1 MSHANGPKH
10 TLLGSG
16 QDLPVHREAV
26 VPSDVLAYELRREG
40 NPIRLERQPM
50 DLLMLLVERRGQL
63 VFRNDIVAR
72 LWTKDVFVDVDTG
85 INTAIRKIRLALGD
99 SPEAP
104 AFVETVPGKGYRFI
118 AAIEVASEAPP
129 GRSRARLPARLTVG
143 LLAVAVAMGF
153 ATWAWFTG
161 RAPASHVTLAVLPFE
176 NLGSDPER
184 EYLAYGLAE
193 DTIATLGQVDP
204 EHLGVIGRTSIMA
217 YKRTTKSLADIGRE
231 LGAEYLVESSIQ
243 GENGRLRITSSLVR
257 VRDKVQVWSAS
268 YDREPLSVLGLQ
280 RELSTAIAEQ
290 IRLRLS
296 PDRLDALARRQ
307 TRDPE
312 AYDLYLRGRSFS
324 NQRTPATTRRAVE
337 YYKRAT
343 ALDPDYALAWSGL
356 AEAYAASPINGDA
369 PPLEMAPRAR
379 EAAAQAVRADP
390 NLAEAQAS
398 VGMFKFLLDWDWP
411 GAEVAFRRAIAL
423 DPGYHPAYRSL
434 GHLLS
439 QAGRRGEATAVMR
452 RTRELD
458 PLLAMSHALSSQVAF
473 QARDYRAA
481 LDHARQATVID
492 PEFWIGHVMLA
503 QAHEQLAET
512 DLALKA
518 LADGTRFSGGNSKAI
533 SFRGHLLA
541 RLGLTSEARDVLKT
555 LEGVARDR
563 YVLPYALALVH
574 AGLGDRE
581 AVFDWLNRAYA
592 ARDVHLI
599 YLTVDPRWDPYR
611 ADPRFQALLARCGF
625 TMSP

>member
-1 MSHANGPKH
+1 MSTADFAGKYSFRGFE
-10 TLLGSG
+10 L
-16 QDLPVHREAV
+16 D
-26 VPSDVLAYELRREG
+26 VPAYELRRDG
-40 NPIRLERQPM
+40 SPIRLERQPM
-50 DLLMLLVERRGQL
+50 DLLILLLERRGQL
-63 VFRNDIVAR
+63 VSRADIVAR

-85 INTAIRKIRLALGD
+85 INTAIRKIRMALGD

-104 AFVETVPGKGYRFI
+104 VFVETVPGKGYRFV
-118 AAIEVASEAPP
+118 AAVEGSSAAPP
-129 GRSRARLPARLTVG
+129 ARSPLRLPSRLALG
-143 LLAVAVAMGF
+143 LLAVAVIIGL
-153 ATWAWFTG
+153 ATWASFTG
-161 RAPASHVTLAVLPFE
+161 RAPTQRVTLAVLPFE
-176 NLGSDPER
+176 NLGGDPER

-217 YKRTTKSLADIGRE
+217 YKRTTKSLADIGHE

-243 GENGRLRITSSLVR
+243 GEKGRLRVTSKLIR
-257 VRDKVQVWSAS
+257 VRDQVQIWSAI
-268 YDREPLSVLGLQ
+268 YDREPLSLLGLQ
-280 RELSTAIAEQ
+280 REVSTAIAEQ
-290 IRLRLS
+290 ISLRLS

-312 AYDLYLRGRSFS
+312 AYDLYLRGRNFS
-324 NQRTPATTRRAVE
+324 NQRTPATNRRAIE

-356 AEAYAASPINGDA
+356 GDAYAASTINSDA
-369 PPLEMAPRAR
+369 PPLQMVPLAR
-379 EAAAQAVRADP
+379 EAIAQAVRADP
-390 NLAEAQAS
+390 NLAEAQFALGS
-398 VGMFKFLLDWDWP
+398 FKVLLDWDWP
-411 GAEVAFRRAIAL
+411 GAEVALRRAIEL

-439 QAGRRGEATAVMR
+439 QGGRHGEGTAVMR
-452 RTRELD
+452 RARELD
-458 PLLAMSHALSSQVAF
+458 PLFAMSHALSSQVAF

-481 LDHARQATVID
+481 LDHARQAIVID
-492 PEFWIGHVMLA
+492 PEFWVGHVVLA
-503 QAHEQLAET
+503 QAHEQLGET

-518 LADGTRFSGGNSKAI
+518 LAEGTRFSGGNSKAL
-533 SFRGHLLA
+533 SFRGHILA
-541 RLGLTSEARDVLKT
+541 RLGRTSEARDVLKT
-555 LEGVARDR
+555 LEGVAHDR
-563 YVLPYALALVH
+563 YVPPYALALVH

-611 ADPRFQALLARCGF
+611 ADPRFAALLARCGF
-625 TMSP
+625 TKAP